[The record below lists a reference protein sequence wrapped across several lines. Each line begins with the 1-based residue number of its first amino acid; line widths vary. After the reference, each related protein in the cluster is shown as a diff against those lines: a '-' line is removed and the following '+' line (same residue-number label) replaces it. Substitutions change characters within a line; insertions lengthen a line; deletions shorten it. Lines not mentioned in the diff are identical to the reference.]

1 MIKRISFLTRK
12 DSLTHEDFVRHWF
25 EIHGPLAR
33 GIPGLRR
40 YVQSHIFGEASR
52 ADIAGS
58 DISIDGIA
66 ELWYDDEKAM
76 EQAIQSDQAKRLF
89 ADGAEFIGAIKTFVV
104 EEKVIIGD

>member
-12 DSLTHEDFVRHWF
+12 DGTTHEEFVRHWS

-33 GIPGLRR
+33 GIPGLCR
-40 YVQSHIFGEASR
+40 YVQSHIVGEASR

-58 DISIDGIA
+58 DIAIDGIA
-66 ELWYDDEKAM
+66 ELWYDNAETM

-104 EEKVIIGD
+104 EEKVIIDG